1 MPVHIDDV
9 MRLVCHISEV
19 EKMQIAVKSSAKGA
33 LLAGAAAFAG
43 GLVGGPPGIAVEIF
57 HITGYSQESI
67 KLTEMP
73 AHTDDVMYLV
83 CHISEVEKL
92 EIAVKSSAK
101 GGLLACVAAFIGGLF
116 GGPLGIAV
124 GGVAGGLLGA
134 WMTTGQFKPFPQII
148 MELTPNQQL
157 KLSNDVHNIVRHLD
171 WTDAVHL
178 ISLVMGNATLKQQVL
193 SAIKLFVSGQLNAQV
208 RHSD

>member
-1 MPVHIDDV
+1 MSVMLIFDTPWEVPQKPHDSHSAADRPHIAILEGWNWRGASLD
-9 MRLVCHISEV
+9 RIIEG
-19 EKMQIAVKSSAKGA
+19 EITAKDPKA
-33 LLAGAAAFAG
+33 
-43 GLVGGPPGIAVEIF
+43 
-57 HITGYSQESI
+57 
-67 KLTEMP
+67 
-73 AHTDDVMYLV
+73 
-83 CHISEVEKL
+83 
-92 EIAVKSSAK
+92 
-101 GGLLACVAAFIGGLF
+101 
-116 GGPLGIAV
+116 